1 MEEAKQK
8 ALDKLQL
15 EKDMHDEL
23 EKQRLEKLQTIE
35 DEIEGDVDGFHLFN
49 EHLGFSDEDL
59 EDIPE
64 ALKKVEI
71 IEDKIPEDDI
81 PKEQEVE
88 TEITPE
94 QSEEEDDEEDDDED
108 LPADDESEGDHD
120 AEWEKAQLKKQWS
133 IVYSKK
139 PELIIEKEEYDKIL
153 IDMMQS
159 YAEYKQSTMDR
170 EKLKEIEEV
179 MIANNQENRRSTR
192 RNSKSIRKFFRNIFE
207 NYIDGSIKID
217 DVKLKFRSFRKY
229 VRVVSN
235 YEIELID
242 DGDASELK
250 KYCKNLWKRLAD
262 EHTLVK
268 LEVAKKKSQDE
279 EEEFIEE
286 KIIN

>member
-1 MEEAKQK
+1 
-8 ALDKLQL
+8 
-15 EKDMHDEL
+15 
-23 EKQRLEKLQTIE
+23 
-35 DEIEGDVDGFHLFN
+35 
-49 EHLGFSDEDL
+49 
-59 EDIPE
+59 
-64 ALKKVEI
+64 
-71 IEDKIPEDDI
+71 
-81 PKEQEVE
+81 
-88 TEITPE
+88 
-94 QSEEEDDEEDDDED
+94 
-108 LPADDESEGDHD
+108 
-120 AEWEKAQLKKQWS
+120 
-133 IVYSKK
+133 
-139 PELIIEKEEYDKIL
+139 
-153 IDMMQS
+153 MQS

-192 RNSKSIRKFFRNIFE
+192 RNSKSIRKFFRSIFE
-207 NYIDGSIKID
+207 NYIDSSIKID

-242 DGDASELK
+242 DGDTSELK

-279 EEEFIEE
+279 EEGFLEE